1 MHLTIDFQAPIYVVS
16 QTQTSNALGGT
27 YTTNY
32 TYAGAKAH
40 LTGGGFL
47 GFRQVAAWD
56 AQTGLVTT
64 TTYGQD
70 YPNQGLPLSVEKRT
84 NAGQLLNQVQNTW
97 QNTSLGGGA
106 YHRSDL
112 TQTVE
117 QSWDLNG
124 AALPRTKTNTAYDAY
139 GNATQITVATD
150 DGYTPTGPVSP
161 YGNVKTTTNTYT
173 NDTANWLLGRLTRA
187 TVTSTLPS
195 GASATRASAF
205 AYQAGSGLLVQE
217 VVEPDDAALKLATDY
232 TLDAFGNRIGVTVS
246 GAGIAARTSTTTY
259 DAQGR
264 FPISARNALGHV
276 ETRTFDPAFG
286 NPLSLTGP
294 NGLTTTWAYDGFG
307 RKLQETRA
315 DGAQSNFAFTLC
327 GTGCPAGAVYYT
339 TATASGAPATTVY
352 FDSLNREIRSETV
365 SLDGR
370 LATVDT
376 QYDAWGRKQAVSR
389 PYFPGDPV
397 AWTQLDY
404 DLLGR
409 PVRVTEP
416 DGGVSLVSYDG
427 LTTVTTNLRDQRNTT
442 VKNGL
447 GQTIQTVNALGATQ
461 RFQFDPFGNPTR
473 TIDPRGNAVTLGYD
487 LRGRKTRMNDPD
499 MGAWTY
505 AYDVLGQLVQQKN
518 AKGQITK
525 LSYDLLGRTT
535 KRVEPGLTSTW
546 TWDTAAK
553 GIGKLAKEATSNGW
567 SRSHAYDA
575 YGRPYQTTTTIGAA
589 AYTLTTKYD
598 TAGRVARFRYPTGF
612 TVENVYGAN
621 GYLAEVRDTATGKAY
636 WQLGELDA
644 AGRVVRE
651 ALGNGLMTQRSYDA
665 VGRTTAIKT
674 GAFTTATVQ
683 NLNLQYDPVGNL
695 TNRDDYVLN
704 RSDLFTYDD
713 VNRLTLDLGPNG
725 TRLNYQYDE
734 LGNITFKTGFGSY
747 TYGAKPH
754 AVTKISGAVNTTLA
768 YDANG
773 NQTKG
778 LNRTLTWT
786 AWDMPAKIV
795 QGAVTLTYDY
805 DANHARFRQTGPA
818 GTTIDLNPRADT
830 GAHFEETTSQ
840 MGVKESRHHIY
851 AGKEVIGE
859 VVINGAGAKSTRY
872 FHVDQLGSVDAVTG
886 DTGNLLARWNFD
898 PFGNR
903 TLYTG
908 DANATR
914 HGFTGHEML
923 PEVGLIHMNGRLY
936 DPLIARFVSADPYIQ
951 APDNLQSYNRY
962 SYVLNN
968 PLVFTDPSGYS
979 WWKKIGHAISE
990 AWHNQIVRTVI
1001 AITVAYLAPAPFGPF
1016 LGGLVQTGTLKGAI
1030 MSDITASLFFFAGE
1044 FAGGPYGQPLGVAGK
1059 VTAHSA
1065 VGCVSA
1071 EMSGGKC
1078 GSGALAAGFAEAAGA
1093 VIHTKDF
1100 TYQLA
1105 SRTVIGG
1112 TASVIGGG
1120 KFANGAMKGAYGYLF
1135 NECMHSKCWTTAAE
1149 SNYLNKGDFM
1159 GYYDAACKAGDAYA
1173 CKAGDIAGQRNFAG
1187 KFTTARFLALAF
1199 DAGVTLSYDDY
1210 NKIRLS
1216 LANRYAS
1223 YLGTNEATAALPS
1236 RSAITQIHREVFA
1249 QWNIPP
1255 EAFGGSP
1262 AGGGF
1267 HPLIPPDELIHAFV
1281 PWCPNC
1287 RP

>member
-1 MHLTIDFQAPIYVVS
+1 MGCIITTGTSVTTIIAYKPLTTSSVYAKENNGAYPYIDFQAPIYVVS
-16 QTQTSNALGGT
+16 QTQSSNGLGGT
-27 YTTNY
+27 YATHY

-84 NAGQLLNQVQNTW
+84 SAGQLLNQVQNTW
-97 QNTSLGGGA
+97 QNTPLGGGA

-112 TQTVE
+112 VQTDE
-117 QSWDLNG
+117 QSWDVNG
-124 AALPRTKTNTAYDAY
+124 AVMPRTQTNTAYDAY
-139 GNATQITVATD
+139 GNATQITVAND

-187 TVTSTLPS
+187 SVTSTLPT
-195 GASATRASAF
+195 GVSATRTSAF

-217 VVEPDDAALKLATDY
+217 VVEPDNAALKLVTDY
-232 TLDAFGNRIGVTVS
+232 TLDAFGNRVGVTVS

-259 DAQGR
+259 DTQGR
-264 FPISARNALGHV
+264 FPVSARNALGHV

-307 RKLQETRA
+307 RKLRETRA
-315 DGAQSNFAFTLC
+315 DGAQSNFAFSLC
-327 GTGCPAGAVYYT
+327 GAGCPSGAVYFT
-339 TATASGAPATTVY
+339 TATASGAPATTRY

-370 LATVDT
+370 LATVDI
-376 QYDAWGRKQAVSR
+376 QYDAWGRTYAVSR
-389 PYFPGDPV
+389 PYFPGGAIP
-397 AWTQLDY
+397 WTTYEY
-404 DLLGR
+404 DLLAR

-427 LTTVTTNLRDQRNTT
+427 LTTVATNALGQKNTT

-447 GQTIQTVNALGATQ
+447 GQTIQTVNTLGATQ
-461 RFQFDPFGNPTR
+461 RFQFDPFGNPTQ
-473 TIDPRGNAVTLGYD
+473 TLDPRGNAVTLGYD
-487 LRGRKTRMNDPD
+487 LRGRKTRMSDPD

-518 AKGQITK
+518 AKGHITK
-525 LSYDLLGRTT
+525 LSYDLLGRMT
-535 KRVEPGLTSTW
+535 KRVESGLTSTW

-553 GIGKLAKEATSNGW
+553 GIGKLAKEVTSNGW
-567 SRSHAYDA
+567 SRAYLYDA
-575 YGRPYQTTTTIGAA
+575 YGRPSQTKTTVGAA
-589 AYTLTTKYD
+589 AYALTTQYD

-621 GYLAEVRDTATGKAY
+621 GYLAEVRDAATGKAY
-636 WQLGELDA
+636 WQLGQMDA
-644 AGRVVRE
+644 AGRVLQE
-651 ALGNGLMTQRSYDA
+651 ALGNGLMTRRTYDA
-665 VGRTTAIKT
+665 VGRVTAIKT

-683 NLNLQYDPVGNL
+683 DLNLLYDPVGNL

-704 RSDLFTYDD
+704 RSDMFTYDE

-725 TRLNYQYDE
+725 TLLNFQYDE
-734 LGNITFKTGFGSY
+734 LGNITFKTGVGSY
-747 TYGAKPH
+747 TYGTKPH
-754 AVTKISGAVNTTLA
+754 AISKISGAVNASFA

-795 QGAVTLTYDY
+795 QGAVTLAYDY

-818 GTTIDLNPRADT
+818 GTTIYLNPRPDT

-840 MGVKESRHHIY
+840 MGVQESRHHIY

-859 VVINGAGAKSTRY
+859 VVINGVGDKSTRY

-886 DTGNLLARWNFD
+886 DTGNLLARWSFD

-923 PEVGLIHMNGRLY
+923 PEVGLIHMNGRVY
-936 DPLIARFVSADPYIQ
+936 DPLIARFVSADPFIQ
-951 APDNLQSYNRY
+951 FPDNLQSYNRY
-962 SYVLNN
+962 SYASNN
-968 PLVFTDPSGYS
+968 PMLYTDPSGYGWFS
-979 WWKKIGHAISE
+979 KFFKSTIGKIVTA
-990 AWHNQIVRTVI
+990 
-1001 AITVAYLAPAPFGPF
+1001 VAVVVASVLTY
-1016 LGGLVQTGTLKGAI
+1016 GAV
-1030 MSDITASLFFFAGE
+1030 TAALTSYTAA
-1044 FAGGPYGQPLGVAGK
+1044 AGGATLFGTTA
-1059 VTAHSA
+1059 VT
-1065 VGCVSA
+1065 
-1071 EMSGGKC
+1071 
-1078 GSGALAAGFAEAAGA
+1078 AAGA
-1093 VIHTKDF
+1093 T
-1100 TYQLA
+1100 TL
-1105 SRTVIGG
+1105 
-1112 TASVIGGG
+1112 TASTLGGITVGAASGLVGGFTGGFLGSGGDWNAALQGAGFGAVMGGIGGG
-1120 KFANGAMKGAYGYLF
+1120 FSTWNTTNWSVTNPAELTKEMLKNRVIKWDQMLLKIASQSAVRGLAY
-1135 NECMHSKCWTTAAE
+1135 T
-1149 SNYLNKGDFM
+1149 
-1159 GYYDAACKAGDAYA
+1159 
-1173 CKAGDIAGQRNFAG
+1173 
-1187 KFTTARFLALAF
+1187 
-1199 DAGVTLSYDDY
+1199 
-1210 NKIRLS
+1210 
-1216 LANRYAS
+1216 
-1223 YLGTNEATAALPS
+1223 
-1236 RSAITQIHREVFA
+1236 
-1249 QWNIPP
+1249 
-1255 EAFGGSP
+1255 AFGQKFGNGFFYGMIPIAANELYRAYVPWDSRLVGNGGP
-1262 AGGGF
+1262 GGPKDDFNGIIARMDGNDFGRNIVKGGF
-1267 HPLIPPDELIHAFV
+1267 GAEGGWFSRVMDRHVPGMSAVSKVHDVWAYSSRKRSPPYRSFSMTSAQ
-1281 PWCPNC
+1281 
-1287 RP
+1287 